1 MARAA
6 AAEAVAGA
14 DGRNQYTA
22 IQGLPALLGAIVR
35 FYDRVFSWKIEESN
49 VCVTTSGTQ
58 AIYSACQALIDPG
71 DEVVVFEPFFPW
83 YLPAIRLAGG
93 VPKVVTLAPEDSFR
107 LARGP
112 LERAVGEKT
121 KLVICNTPHNPTSHV
136 YSDEELRLL
145 ADVVLAHPDVIL
157 ISDEAYEG
165 QAWAL
170 PHRKIAA
177 MEGMFDRTLTL
188 STASKL
194 CSLTGWRVGWAVGPP
209 ALVDGLKL
217 IVSMRAGGRA
227 GKGAED

>member
-1 MARAA
+1 M
-6 AAEAVAGA
+6 
-14 DGRNQYTA
+14 
-22 IQGLPALLGAIVR
+22 
-35 FYDRVFSWKIEESN
+35 
-49 VCVTTSGTQ
+49 
-58 AIYSACQALIDPG
+58 
-71 DEVVVFEPFFPW
+71 VVFEPFFPW

-93 VPKVVTLAPEDSFR
+93 VRKVVTLAPEDSFQ

-177 MEGMFDRTLTL
+177 MEGMFERTLTL

-194 CSLTGWRVGWAVGPP
+194 CSLTGWRVGWAVGPRRWWT
-209 ALVDGLKL
+209 A
-217 IVSMRAGGRA
+217 
-227 GKGAED
+227 